1 MTIGHPLWW
10 SLALLSSG
18 ITLGYYYPSVWY
30 LPVAILLLL
39 TATINAA
46 VRKDNG
52 WLLLLFWFALGAIQS
67 SMENILH
74 TPSLPTTWE
83 VIQDKANKQRDKL
96 EKRLQKSGL
105 QEESLSLGSAVLLG
119 KREGIT
125 REMRQAYSESGAA
138 HLLALSG
145 LHLGILYGL
154 LHLLIIRRIRYS
166 PWRWFALPPLLLL
179 LWGYVI
185 LTGIPISL
193 VRAAIMCTVVMIA
206 TLSQR
211 ATESSHALALSGIG
225 ILLVSPSSLL
235 SISFQLSFMA
245 VLFILIFCSSPRTK
259 TNLRTRIQQSIIVS
273 AAAWLGTAPLTA
285 YYFHTI
291 PLLSI
296 PLSLFLIPITT
307 IIVYLSAVTLLL
319 PVPILGT
326 CLSTLITFQNK
337 VVTYCAGIPGAT
349 LGTLHPKVCHIVLVY
364 ALLLMVIIRMNG
376 RRPSWEQ

>member
-1 MTIGHPLWW
+1 MTIEHPLWW
-10 SLALLSSG
+10 SLTLLTSG
-18 ITLGYYYPSVWY
+18 IALGYYYPSVWY
-30 LPVAILLLL
+30 LSVAILLLL
-39 TATINAA
+39 AATINA
-46 VRKDNG
+46 VIRRNNG
-52 WLLLLFWFALGAIQS
+52 WLLLVSWFTLGATLS

-74 TPSLPTTWE
+74 MPSLPIWE
-83 VIQDKANKQRDKL
+83 AIQDKANNQRDEL

-105 QEESLSLGSAVLLG
+105 QEESLSLGSALLLG

-125 REMRQAYSESGAA
+125 SEMRQAYSESGTA

-154 LHLLIIRRIRYS
+154 LHILVIRRIRFS

-185 LTGIPISL
+185 LTGLPISL

-211 ATESSHALALSGIG
+211 ATESSHALALSGMG
-225 ILLVSPSSLL
+225 ILLISPSSLL

-245 VLFILIFCSSPRTK
+245 VFFILSFCSSSRTK
-259 TNLRTRIQQSIIVS
+259 PNLSTRIKQSIIVS

-307 IIVYLSAVTLLL
+307 VIVYLSATTLLL
-319 PVPILGT
+319 PIPFLGT
-326 CLSTLITFQNK
+326 CLNTLITLQNNI
-337 VVTYCAGIPGAT
+337 VTYCAGIPGAT
-349 LGTLHPKVCHIVLVY
+349 LGTLYPKVWHIVLVY
-364 ALLLMVIIRMNG
+364 MLLLTIIIRMNE
-376 RRPSWEQ
+376 RRPTWDQ